1 MKQNNV
7 DNFLSYLNQHL
18 SIRFTMETENDNKI
32 TSLDSLVTREP
43 DGKLHTSVYRKPTH
57 TDQYL
62 MYDTHHPQSVKRGI
76 VKCLHDRAERIITK
90 PQEQPRRRNI
100 NPQFLLP
107 MATLHLACNPNNI
120 NRDNG
125 AEIPEAWML
134 TVRKH

>member
-90 PQEQPRRRNI
+90 PSGTAQEKK
-100 NPQFLLP
+100 
-107 MATLHLACNPNNI
+107 HLSTVLVA
-120 NRDNG
+120 NG
-125 AEIPEAWML
+125 YPSSCL
-134 TVRKH
+134 

>member
-1 MKQNNV
+1 
-7 DNFLSYLNQHL
+7 
-18 SIRFTMETENDNKI
+18 METENDNKI

-90 PQEQPRRRNI
+90 PSGTAQEKKHQSTVLVANGYPSSCLQPKQYKQGQRSRNTGSVD
-100 NPQFLLP
+100 
-107 MATLHLACNPNNI
+107 A
-120 NRDNG
+120 DS
-125 AEIPEAWML
+125 
-134 TVRKH
+134 

>member
-7 DNFLSYLNQHL
+7 DNFLSHLHQQHL

-32 TSLDSLVTREP
+32 TSLDTLVTREP

-90 PQEQPRRRNI
+90 PSGTAQEKKHQSTVLVANGYPSSCLQPKQHKQGQRSRNTGSVD
-100 NPQFLLP
+100 
-107 MATLHLACNPNNI
+107 A
-120 NRDNG
+120 DS
-125 AEIPEAWML
+125 
-134 TVRKH
+134 